1 MKKTLTW
8 ILILF
13 LGLGGHVPVIWAD
26 DSDIF
31 GQNIQPNIMIVL
43 DSSGSM
49 DDPIGTPIAYNPN
62 TTYCQPVAS
71 DCPGTYTTGFVY
83 KVNNNGKLSVY
94 KQCITTGTP
103 AGCTGVSSASARNSL
118 STVGFWSGTI
128 SGSQLSLALGNYE
141 NYKTCSS
148 CDGVEPKMVI
158 AKRVIGDLVNNI
170 EGVRFGLMK
179 FEHNDAQTSPAGRG
193 SMVAVMGTAPA
204 TIVTA
209 VNNISSNG
217 WTPLGEQMDDVD
229 RYFKHAALRN
239 GSTYAD
245 PLQYSCQPSF
255 AIVVSDGMYNGNV
268 DPRTVATTLRTTD
281 HSSSFA
287 GTQNV
292 LVHTVGFAIAA
303 SETVQATAT
312 LQTMATNGGGT
323 FYTANNSTQLEAA
336 LHAAI
341 RQILAATFSF
351 ATPVVPTTG
360 TSGNDNAY
368 LAAFQSNPSARFWK
382 GYMKSYQRDTTTG
395 LIQVDANGIPL
406 SSSLVW
412 DGGAKLSTYA
422 STSRTIYTLL
432 GGTRQSFAKSN
443 TNITTTTLGVATSSD
458 RDKVIDF
465 IRGIDSYD
473 EDLDGNKTEE
483 RAWKLGDIFH
493 STPVLVTKPVL
504 TSLDATYNTF
514 KSNNANRTV
523 VLLTGS
529 NDGMLHA
536 FKETNGVTPSEDGK
550 ELWAF
555 IPNNLLVN
563 LKDLTTTATDHE
575 YYVDSSIIAADICTN
590 VKTDGSGKCNSAS
603 DWKTIAIFG
612 ERRGGANYT
621 ALDIT
626 DTTNPVL
633 LWTTQFTDS
642 KIAESWSEPAIGKI
656 KLSTGGAKWVAFI
669 GGGYDT
675 PNNNSLG
682 KAFFVIDLS
691 NGSKL
696 WEYYKSGSPTDD
708 KQYMNFSLAAN
719 PTAVDLDNDG
729 FTDRVYIGD
738 VGGQIWKFNVNPSGG
753 TTIVSGLATNWTGKR
768 IFAADSAQTNPPA
781 VGEYYPNQGIY
792 SAPEL
797 AFDNSNQLWVYVGTG
812 DRNHPNNTSTNRFYG
827 FKDDPNNMTNATA
840 LTESSLTNLTSGT
853 GTVTNGWYI
862 PMASTEKVLTP
873 AEIFNGVVLFTS
885 FTPTTAVTCSSGG
898 GNAKLYSANM
908 TTGDAAINLTNAAVL
923 SAGSAVTAN
932 AISIGTGIPSKPVI
946 VMQMTGGQATSWAV
960 TGTTNQQITNTPMP
974 GVGLKQFI
982 GWREVF

>member
-1 MKKTLTW
+1 MMKKTLAW
-8 ILILF
+8 ILMLF
-13 LGLGGHVPVIWAD
+13 LGLGGHVPVIRAD

-31 GQNIQPNIMIVL
+31 GQNIQPNVMIFL
-43 DSSGSM
+43 DTSGSM
-49 DDPIGTPIAYNPN
+49 ADNAGTFVAYNSN
-62 TTYCQPVAS
+62 TTYCSPATS
-71 DCPGTYTTGFVY
+71 DCPLTYTSAVVY
-83 KVNNNGKLSVY
+83 QFKNKKY
-94 KQCITTGTP
+94 TQYATTVDPPP
-103 AGCTGVSSASARNSL
+103 ANSLTSSAKTAL
-118 STVGFWSGTI
+118 KTVGYWTGKI
-128 SGSQLSLALGNYE
+128 NGSNVQLFLGNYL
-141 NYKTCSS
+141 NYTGCSP
-148 CDGVEPKMVI
+148 CDGQEPKIVI
-158 AKRVIGDLVNNI
+158 AKRVIGDLLTTT
-170 EGVRFGLMK
+170 EGVRFGLMR
-179 FEHNDAQTSPAGRG
+179 FENSSQQNSPAG
-193 SMVAVMGTAPA
+193 SAKLVAQIGTDVA
-204 TIVTA
+204 TIKTA
-209 VNNISSNG
+209 LNAMTSSG
-217 WTPLGEQMDDVD
+217 YTPLGEAATDVNS
-229 RYFKHAALRN
+229 YFGGNKLIDGTQYPN
-239 GSTYAD
+239 
-245 PLQYSCQPSF
+245 PIQYSCQPNF
-255 AIVVSDGMYNGNV
+255 VIMITDGMWNGNI
-268 DPRTVATTLRTTD
+268 DPQPVATTMYTTD
-281 HSSSFA
+281 HY
-287 GTQNV
+287 GTASDGKQNV
-292 LVHTVGFAIAA
+292 IVDTVGFNLTG
-303 SETVQATAT
+303 SDLQAVPV
-312 LQTMATNGGGT
+312 LQTMAKNGGGA
-323 FYTANNSTQLEAA
+323 FYTANNSVQLEQA
-336 LHAAI
+336 LQDAI
-341 RQILAATFSF
+341 RQIMAATFSF

-360 TSGNDNAY
+360 TSGIDNAY

-406 SSSLVW
+406 ASALVW
-412 DGGAKLSTYA
+412 DGGTTLSTYP

-432 GGTRQSFAKSN
+432 SGTRQSFAKTNS
-443 TNITTTTLGVATSSD
+443 NITTTVLGVAASSD

-473 EDLDGNKTEE
+473 ENLNGNTTEE

-514 KSNNANRTV
+514 KSNNASRTV
-523 VLLTGS
+523 VLLAGA

-536 FKETNGVTPSEDGK
+536 FKETNGATPSEDGK
-550 ELWAF
+550 ELWGF
-555 IPNNLLVN
+555 IPNDMLVK
-563 LKDLTTTATDHE
+563 LKDLAATVADHE

-590 VKTDGSGKCNSAS
+590 VKTDGSGNCNSAS

-656 KLSTGGAKWVAFI
+656 KLSTGGAKWVAFV

-675 PNNNSLG
+675 PNNNTLG

-729 FTDRVYIGD
+729 FIDRVYIGD
-738 VGGQIWKFNVNPSGG
+738 VGGQVWKFNVNPSGG
-753 TTIVSGLATNWTGKR
+753 ATIVSGLVTNWTGKR
-768 IFAADSAQTNPPA
+768 IFAADSAQANPPLA
-781 VGEYYPNQGIY
+781 GEYYPNQGIY
-792 SAPEL
+792 SAPAL
-797 AFDNSNQLWVYVGTG
+797 AFDGSNNLWVYVGTG
-812 DRNHPNNTSTNRFYG
+812 DRNHPNNTGSNRFYG

-840 LTESSLTNLTSGT
+840 LTESSLTNLSSGT
-853 GTVTNGWYI
+853 GTVTTGWYI
-862 PMASTEKVLTP
+862 PMASSEKILTP
-873 AEIFNGVVLFTS
+873 AEIFNGAVLFTS
-885 FTPTTAVTCSSGG
+885 FTPTTVVTCSSGG

-908 TTGDAAINLTNAAVL
+908 TTGDAALNLTNGAVL
-923 SAGSAVTAN
+923 SAGNAVTAN
-932 AISIGTGIPSKPVI
+932 AISVGTGIPSKPVI

-974 GVGLKQFI
+974 GVGLKQFV